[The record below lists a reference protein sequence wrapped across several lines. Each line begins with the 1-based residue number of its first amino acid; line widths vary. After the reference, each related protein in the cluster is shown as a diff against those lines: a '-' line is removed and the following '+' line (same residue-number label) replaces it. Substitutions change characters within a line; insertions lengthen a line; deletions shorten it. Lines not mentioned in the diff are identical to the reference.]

1 MCYLIQN
8 KNDFIIDPFQ
18 QGVPWMRY
26 QRRIQRDFDTVDA
39 VFPLTNSGVPKNMKK
54 EKKKKKTSLLKLK
67 MTND

>member
-1 MCYLIQN
+1 
-8 KNDFIIDPFQ
+8 
-18 QGVPWMRY
+18 MRY

-67 MTND
+67 TTNDWEVL

>member
-39 VFPLTNSGVPKNMKK
+39 VLAPKLWCPEKHEKREK
-54 EKKKKKTSLLKLK
+54 EKENKFAQT
-67 MTND
+67 

>member
-39 VFPLTNSGVPKNMKK
+39 VLAPKLWCP
-54 EKKKKKTSLLKLK
+54 KKT
-67 MTND
+67 